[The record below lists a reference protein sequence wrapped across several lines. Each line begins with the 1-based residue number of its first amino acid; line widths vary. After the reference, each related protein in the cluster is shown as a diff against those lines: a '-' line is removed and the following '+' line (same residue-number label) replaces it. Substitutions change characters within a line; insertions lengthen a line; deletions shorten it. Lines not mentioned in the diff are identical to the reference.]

1 MGLGGEAAKRSR
13 LMPRRSGIDSTIN
26 TAHIKY
32 TVAHIKYTVEMLTN
46 AESRPSALT
55 TSSVNSI
62 PAVPIRDII
71 VALYEE
77 FTNSLRR
84 VIKYDIIIFNE
95 NSKNIR
101 PINTMKRS
109 PLKPI
114 IKNEVAE
121 RGNVTI
127 PMVL

>member
-1 MGLGGEAAKRSR
+1 LTVLLALHILSILWKCLRMMRVGLA
-13 LMPRRSGIDSTIN
+13 
-26 TAHIKY
+26 
-32 TVAHIKYTVEMLTN
+32 
-46 AESRPSALT
+46 ALT

-62 PAVPIRDII
+62 LTVPIKDII

-95 NSKNIR
+95 NSKSIR

-109 PLKPI
+109 LLKSI
-114 IKNEVAE
+114 IK
-121 RGNVTI
+121 R
-127 PMVL
+127 MK

>member
-1 MGLGGEAAKRSR
+1 LGLGGEAAKRSR

-26 TAHIKY
+26 T
-32 TVAHIKYTVEMLTN
+32 AHIKYTVEMLTN

-109 PLKPI
+109 LLKPI

>member
-1 MGLGGEAAKRSR
+1 MS
-13 LMPRRSGIDSTIN
+13 RRSGIDSTIS
-26 TAHIKY
+26 T
-32 TVAHIKYTVEMLTN
+32 AHIKYTVEMLTN
-46 AESRPSALT
+46 DESRPSALT

-62 PAVPIRDII
+62 LTVPIKDII

-95 NSKNIR
+95 NSKSIR

-109 PLKPI
+109 LLKPI

>member
-1 MGLGGEAAKRSR
+1 
-13 LMPRRSGIDSTIN
+13 MPRRSGIDSTIS
-26 TAHIKY
+26 T
-32 TVAHIKYTVEMLTN
+32 AHIKYTVEMLTN
-46 AESRPSALT
+46 AESRPSTLT

-62 PAVPIRDII
+62 LAVPIRDII

-95 NSKNIR
+95 NSNSIR

-109 PLKPI
+109 LLKPI

-121 RGNVTI
+121 RSNVTI
-127 PMVL
+127 PMIL